1 MKLPKVLGKIW
12 IGTEETTRSDSQ
24 STKCHT
30 YSPGA
35 AVVGYTSCINR
46 AENYVIQLR
55 PHQQQG
61 TDAMDVASRG
71 IILVPTGGG
80 KTLMGIMDACKRFES
95 ASEPISIIVVAP
107 RLLLANQLCEEY
119 MEVIKDQVST
129 QVVPAH
135 IHSGDTSHFS
145 TTKASEIR
153 NFVSMTQAAGLHRIF
168 FTTYHSLHRIA
179 ESSVQADTIY
189 FDEAHNSVQ
198 RGFYPAVKYFS
209 QTTQRAFFFT
219 ATPKHS
225 VTPKKPGMNDTSVY
239 GNVIVNVEA
248 GKLVQGGFIVPP
260 QVVARELRM
269 LQRDELTS
277 DRDSEH
283 IIQSI
288 DENRVSKVLVCA
300 KSVKQIVRMVAES
313 TFVNDLNAR
322 GFSYMY
328 ISAKTGAVIDG
339 LKVTREEFFKTLNA
353 WGADNTKQFVVLH
366 HSILSE
372 GINVSGLEAV
382 IMLRSMDAIGISQT
396 IGRVIRLHKD
406 DAAGLRAGT
415 ITPGNTSEYTKSFGL
430 VIVPVFNTTQQG
442 VARSVDKVVDIV
454 FNQGGAAT
462 SVIRR

>member
-1 MKLPKVLGKIW
+1 MLRWFRKL
-12 IGTEETTRSDSQ
+12 IGRSK
-24 STKCHT
+24 KCHT
-30 YSPGA
+30 QPPTDPVG
-35 AVVGYTSCINR
+35 GYTSCINR
-46 AENYVIQLR
+46 AENHVIKLR
-55 PHQQQG
+55 PHQQSALDKMALAGRG
-61 TDAMDVASRG
+61 TVLM
-71 IILVPTGGG
+71 PTGSG
-80 KTLMGIMDACKRFES
+80 KTLIGIMDAVRRYNGS
-95 ASEPISIIVVAP
+95 TTPISIIVVAP

-119 MEVIKDQVST
+119 MEVIKNEVSS

-145 TTKASEIR
+145 TTKVEDIER
-153 NFVSMTQAAGLHRIF
+153 FVAMTQNAGLHSIF
-168 FTTYHSLHRIA
+168 FTTYHSLHRLA

-189 FDEAHNSVQ
+189 LDEAHNSVQ
-198 RGFYPAVKYFS
+198 KGFYPAVKFFS
-209 QTTQRAFFFT
+209 ETTQRAFFFT
-219 ATPKHS
+219 ATPRHS
-225 VTPKKPGMNDTSVY
+225 VTPRKPGMNDTSVY

-260 QVVARELRM
+260 RVVAREMRM

-277 DRDSEH
+277 YRDSEH

-288 DENRVSKVLVCA
+288 DESRVSKVLVCA

-313 TFVNDLNAR
+313 TFVNDLKAR

-328 ISAKTGAVIDG
+328 IAASTGAIIDG

-382 IMLRSMDAIGISQT
+382 IMLRAMDVVGVAQT

-430 VIVPVFNTTQQG
+430 VIVPMFNTTQQG
-442 VARSVDKVVDIV
+442 VARAVDNVVNTI
-454 FNQGGAAT
+454 FNKGEAAVST
-462 SVIRR
+462 IRR

>member
-1 MKLPKVLGKIW
+1 
-12 IGTEETTRSDSQ
+12 
-24 STKCHT
+24 
-30 YSPGA
+30 
-35 AVVGYTSCINR
+35 
-46 AENYVIQLR
+46 
-55 PHQQQG
+55 
-61 TDAMDVASRG
+61 
-71 IILVPTGGG
+71 
-80 KTLMGIMDACKRFES
+80 
-95 ASEPISIIVVAP
+95 
-107 RLLLANQLCEEY
+107 

-145 TTKASEIR
+145 TTKVEDIKR
-153 NFVSMTQAAGLHRIF
+153 FVAMTQNAGLHSIF
-168 FTTYHSLHRIA
+168 FTTYHSLHRLA
-179 ESSVQADTIY
+179 ESSVKADTIIM
-189 FDEAHNSVQ
+189 DEAHNSVQ
-198 RGFYPAVKYFS
+198 KNFYPAVKYFS
-209 QTTQRAFFFT
+209 ETTQRAFFFT
-219 ATPKHS
+219 ATPRHS

-248 GKLVQGGFIVPP
+248 GTLVQGGFIVPP

-288 DENRVSKVLVCA
+288 DESRVSKVLVCA
-300 KSVKQIVRMVAES
+300 KSVKQIVRMVSES
-313 TFVNDLNAR
+313 SFVNDLKAR

-339 LKVTREEFFKTLNA
+339 RKVTRETFFKTLNA

-382 IMLRSMDAIGISQT
+382 IMLRAMDAIGIAQT
-396 IGRVIRLHKD
+396 IGRVIRLHKN
-406 DAAGLRAGT
+406 DAAGMRAGT

-442 VARSVDKVVDIV
+442 IARSVDKIVDTI
-454 FNQGGAAT
+454 FNKGEAAV

>member
-1 MKLPKVLGKIW
+1 MLGQFRKW
-12 IGTEETTRSDSQ
+12 YT
-24 STKCHT
+24 
-30 YSPGA
+30 GA
-35 AVVGYTSCINR
+35 RR
-46 AENYVIQLR
+46 AGKRVYNKFISEPPTQPDMTIKLR
-55 PHQQQG
+55 PHQQSALDKLA
-61 TDAMDVASRG
+61 TVDRG
-71 IILVPTGGG
+71 QLLIPTGGG
-80 KTLMGIMDACKRFES
+80 KTLIGIMDAVRRFN
-95 ASEPISIIVVAP
+95 AHTAPISIIVVAP
-107 RLLLANQLCEEY
+107 RLLLANQLCSEY
-119 MEVIKDQVST
+119 MEVIKNEVSS

-145 TTKASEIR
+145 TTKVEDIKR
-153 NFVSMTQAAGLHRIF
+153 FVAMTQNAGLHSIF
-168 FTTYHSLHRIA
+168 FTTYHSLHRLA
-179 ESSVQADTIY
+179 ESSVKADTII
-189 FDEAHNSVQ
+189 FDESHNSVQ

-209 QTTQRAFFFT
+209 ETTPRAFFFT
-219 ATPKHS
+219 ATPRHS
-225 VTPKKPGMNDTSVY
+225 VTPKKPGMNDSSVY

-313 TFVNDLNAR
+313 TFVNDLKAR

-339 LKVTREEFFKTLNA
+339 QKVSREEFFKTLNA

-382 IMLRSMDAIGISQT
+382 IMLRAMDIVGVAQT

-415 ITPGNTSEYTKSFGL
+415 ITPGATNTYTKSFGL

-442 VARSVDKVVDIV
+442 VARAVDNIVDTI
-454 FNQGGAAT
+454 FNKGEAAVST
-462 SVIRR
+462 IRR

>member
-1 MKLPKVLGKIW
+1 MLGQFRKWNTRARRAAKKVYNKFISEPPQPNMT
-12 IGTEETTRSDSQ
+12 I
-24 STKCHT
+24 K
-30 YSPGA
+30 
-35 AVVGYTSCINR
+35 
-46 AENYVIQLR
+46 LR
-55 PHQQQG
+55 PHQTEALAAMALAGRG
-61 TDAMDVASRG
+61 TVLM
-71 IILVPTGGG
+71 PTGSG
-80 KTLMGIMDACKRFES
+80 KTLVGIMDAVRRFNGS
-95 ASEPISIIVVAP
+95 TTPISIIVVAP
-107 RLLLANQLCEEY
+107 RLLLAQQLCEEY
-119 MEVIKDQVST
+119 MEVIKDEVST

-145 TTKASEIR
+145 TTKVEDIKR
-153 NFVSMTQAAGLHRIF
+153 FVAMTQNAGLHSIF
-168 FTTYHSLHRIA
+168 FTTYHSLHRLA
-179 ESSVQADTIY
+179 ESSVKADTII
-189 FDEAHNSVQ
+189 FDESHNSVQ
-198 RGFYPAVKYFS
+198 KGFYPTVKFFS
-209 QTTQRAFFFT
+209 ETTPRAFFYT

-260 QVVARELRM
+260 QVVARELRL

-277 DRDSEH
+277 HRDSEH

-288 DENRVSKVLVCA
+288 DESRVSKVLVCA

-313 TFVNDLNAR
+313 TFVNDLKAR

-328 ISAKTGAVIDG
+328 IAASTGAIIDG
-339 LKVTREEFFKTLNA
+339 RKVTREEFFKTLNA
-353 WGADNTKQFVVLH
+353 WGADNSKQFVVLH

-382 IMLRSMDAIGISQT
+382 IMLRAMDAIGISQT

-415 ITPGNTSEYTKSFGL
+415 ITPGATNTYTKSFGL

-442 VARSVDKVVDIV
+442 VARSVDKVVDVV